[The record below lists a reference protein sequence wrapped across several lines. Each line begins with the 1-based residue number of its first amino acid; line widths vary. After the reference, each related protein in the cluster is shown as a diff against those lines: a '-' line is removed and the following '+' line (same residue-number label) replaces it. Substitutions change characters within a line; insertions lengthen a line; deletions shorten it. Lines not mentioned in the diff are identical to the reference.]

1 MEAKWLSVQSFFRNQ
16 RLISAINTLC
26 IHWKLLIE
34 GIDNEED
41 GDEIREAKILIRD
54 FLSEFDLQVANYE
67 RSRLQVLPGVD
78 PRQFELVKR
87 FVSAKRRKDF
97 SSATFKEKPGR
108 VIEMLD
114 AEDTDNLQPL
124 VDALT
129 ELRILL
135 EEHNQADVQNLV
147 PEI

>member
-1 MEAKWLSVQSFFRNQ
+1 MEAKWLSVQSFFKNQ
-16 RLISAINTLC
+16 RLINAINTLC
-26 IHWKLLIE
+26 IYWKLLIE
-34 GIDNEED
+34 GIAEEE
-41 GDEIREAKILIRD
+41 GEEEIREAKKLIRD
-54 FLSEFDLQVANYE
+54 FLSEFDLQVANFE

-78 PRQFELVKR
+78 PRQFDLVKR

-108 VIEMLD
+108 VVEMLE
-114 AEDTDNLQPL
+114 AEGTDNLKPL

>member
-26 IHWKLLIE
+26 IPWRDTARL
-34 GIDNEED
+34 
-41 GDEIREAKILIRD
+41 RRSRATRCYRRRRAWPRRD

>member
-16 RLISAINTLC
+16 SLISAINALC
-26 IHWKLLIE
+26 IHWKLQME
-34 GIDNEED
+34 GIEDEED
-41 GDEIREAKILIRD
+41 EEDVKEARILIRD
-54 FLSEFDLQVANYE
+54 FLVEFDRQVANYE
-67 RSRLQVLPGVD
+67 RSMFQILPGVD
-78 PRQFELVKR
+78 PRQFALVKR

-97 SSATFKEKPGR
+97 SSVTFKDKPGK
-108 VIEMLD
+108 VIELLD
-114 AEDTDNLQPL
+114 NENPNNLEPL
-124 VDALT
+124 VNALT